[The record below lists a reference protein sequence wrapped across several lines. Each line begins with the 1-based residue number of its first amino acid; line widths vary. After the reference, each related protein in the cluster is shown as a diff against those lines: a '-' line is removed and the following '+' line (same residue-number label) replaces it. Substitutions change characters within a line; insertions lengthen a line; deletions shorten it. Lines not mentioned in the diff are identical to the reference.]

1 MLRRLNEKSGL
12 NATLNTTEDC
22 NLRCKYCY
30 EINKQKKEL
39 PLEYAKKFV
48 DIILKDPDPI
58 GAIASGDEYYAK
70 LISAGLTFDF
80 IGGDS
85 LINVKWLDE
94 CFEYILE
101 QLYTKCDNQRYK
113 ENFKFSLTTNGTLFL
128 RKSVKEFC
136 EKYKDF
142 LKIGISIDGCPEI
155 HDLNRVYRDGRGTI
169 EDILKNWEW
178 YKNFTDPSG
187 ITISTKSTL
196 SKSSVPFIYKSLVFM
211 HKELGI
217 NYINQNFIMEN
228 SYCKE
233 EDYIELVK
241 QLNRCI
247 EYVLENRNEICYTIF
262 DTLFLNHKNS
272 YNENRGHCGSGA
284 MPCLGINGNIYPCF
298 RWMPHT
304 QSKCNPEPIIVGDI
318 WKGLY
323 NKDGFRQV
331 REGAYRC
338 NCTKEEK
345 CKACPY
351 ESACSYCIGGC
362 YAEFQEFR
370 RTTYICELT
379 KIQCE
384 YAKRY
389 WNEYNKLEN
398 ILDENGSIKYYP
410 IDRHYDV
417 DKYYYDPEHIYN
429 PE

>member
-1 MLRRLNEKSGL
+1 
-12 NATLNTTEDC
+12 
-22 NLRCKYCY
+22 
-30 EINKQKKEL
+30 
-39 PLEYAKKFV
+39 
-48 DIILKDPDPI
+48 
-58 GAIASGDEYYAK
+58 
-70 LISAGLTFDF
+70 
-80 IGGDS
+80 
-85 LINVKWLDE
+85 
-94 CFEYILE
+94 
-101 QLYTKCDNQRYK
+101 
-113 ENFKFSLTTNGTLFL
+113 
-128 RKSVKEFC
+128 
-136 EKYKDF
+136 
-142 LKIGISIDGCPEI
+142 
-155 HDLNRVYRDGRGTI
+155 
-169 EDILKNWEW
+169 
-178 YKNFTDPSG
+178 
-187 ITISTKSTL
+187 
-196 SKSSVPFIYKSLVFM
+196 M

-398 ILDENGSIKYYP
+398 VLDENGSIKYYP

>member
-1 MLRRLNEKSGL
+1 MKEKSKIHKGL
-12 NATLNTTEDC
+12 QITYNTTEDC

-30 EINKQKKEL
+30 EINKRKKTL
-39 PLEYAKKFV
+39 PLEYAKKFTE
-48 DIILKDPDPI
+48 IILTDKNPVGVEDELKKDF
-58 GAIASGDEYYAK
+58 K
-70 LISAGLTFDF
+70 NGLTVDF

-85 LINVKWLDE
+85 LIDVDWLNTF
-94 CFEYILE
+94 FEFFIEFVNTNNDIAY
-101 QLYTKCDNQRYK
+101 DSWR
-113 ENFKFSLTTNGTLFL
+113 ENYRFSICSNGTLFND
-128 RKSVKEFC
+128 KVKQFC
-136 EKYKDF
+136 EYYKDV
-142 LKIGISIDGCPEI
+142 LSLGVSIDGCKEL
-155 HDLNRVYRDGRGTI
+155 HDKNRIFPDGSGSM
-169 EDILKNWEW
+169 DAILKDWDW
-178 YKNFTDPSG
+178 YKKINPS
-187 ITISTKSTL
+187 SVLQTKSTL
-196 SKSSVPFIYKSLVFM
+196 SRESIPYIYSSLKYMFETLDIS
-211 HKELGI
+211 E
-217 NYINQNFIMEN
+217 INQNFIMEN
-228 SYCKE
+228 TYCE
-233 EDYIELVK
+233 ADDYKELVNQMNK
-241 QLNRCI
+241 CI
-247 EYVLENRNEICYTIF
+247 EYILNNRHNIYWSMIDLKMKAE
-262 DTLFLNHKNS
+262 HKRS
-272 YNENRGHCGSGA
+272 EDDYWFNRGHCGSGA

-304 QSKCNPEPIIVGDI
+304 QSKCNPEPIVVGDI

-345 CKACPY
+345 CKTCPY

-398 ILDENGSIKYYP
+398 VLDENGSIKYYP